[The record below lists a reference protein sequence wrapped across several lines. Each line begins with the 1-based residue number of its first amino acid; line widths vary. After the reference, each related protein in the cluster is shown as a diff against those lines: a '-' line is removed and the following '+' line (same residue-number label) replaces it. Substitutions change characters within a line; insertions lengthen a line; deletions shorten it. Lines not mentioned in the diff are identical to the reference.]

1 MAKSSFA
8 KKPIKPR
15 KTCCKDSPYRCKRC
29 PTVLKK
35 LEKQG
40 LAQRDGRYVVL
51 SLDLT
56 KAELK
61 AARRRG

>member
-1 MAKSSFA
+1 MAKSA
-8 KKPIKPR
+8 LATKLIKP
-15 KTCCKDSPYRCKRC
+15 KKKCCKDSPYRCKKC
-29 PTVLKK
+29 PAVLKK

-40 LAQRDGRYVVL
+40 LAHRDGKYVVL

-56 KAELK
+56 KAEFK